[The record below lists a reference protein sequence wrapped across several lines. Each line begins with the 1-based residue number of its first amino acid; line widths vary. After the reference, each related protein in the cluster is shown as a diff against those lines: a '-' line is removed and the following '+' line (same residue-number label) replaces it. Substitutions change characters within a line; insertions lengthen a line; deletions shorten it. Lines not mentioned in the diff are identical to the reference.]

1 MSHSR
6 IWEKENE
13 HCYFEDGQLRNMIC
27 SWEPNFTDLTVDDCK
42 YAIGIYTNRYFIKNK
57 FGIIAFRG
65 SDEENYLS
73 LLKLKTIDEA
83 GHFSSYYNGKLL
95 VHYEFVK
102 KLKDSMGVRFYL
114 VNVDNMLIGKKLSS
128 FERIPK
134 VRFQWPLSY
143 TLDTTSVINTLKE
156 NSVSADQLK
165 ELEK

>member
-1 MSHSR
+1 M
-6 IWEKENE
+6 
-13 HCYFEDGQLRNMIC
+13 
-27 SWEPNFTDLTVDDCK
+27 
-42 YAIGIYTNRYFIKNK
+42 
-57 FGIIAFRG
+57 
-65 SDEENYLS
+65 
-73 LLKLKTIDEA
+73 LKLKAIDEA
-83 GHFSSYYNGKLL
+83 GHFSSYYNDKLF

-143 TLDTTSVINTLKE
+143 TLDTSSVIKVLKDNT
-156 NSVSADQLK
+156 VDADQLK